1 MGRSTLAP
9 ASITALLAC
18 VVFSAPAWCKKPK
31 GAEPPA
37 DPEPTQPESTPT
49 SPGSILPSDLNIASM
64 RISAL
69 DTLYEFDLSPDQ
81 LEIFAAAI
89 PLAAGAPRTPPKPN
103 EQLTDLFTKMQAA
116 LLAGKD
122 DQQIAALRNQ
132 IIEAVN
138 SNAIELDDA
147 IRPTAAAHRAAQ
159 ALVNKLKAS
168 QFAAFIAMHA
178 DEVADPVEMMMA
190 TVTTLHDAKSNPDMV
205 DETLAPQTAAHV
217 GYLVAGMDDAKAK
230 AISEEVAGW
239 LKAGAA
245 LSDQDFAARRADL
258 EAEAKRIVGSVM
270 PMEVLQHYLQQQ
282 IAILLSNPEAGRA
295 IHLMLA
301 ARKDAN

>member
-217 GYLVAGMDDAKAK
+217 GYLVAGMDDAKA
-230 AISEEVAGW
+230 
-239 LKAGAA
+239 GAA